1 MRVLYK
7 HKKQNKENVTGVVN
21 KFDDLLSKCYEQRQ
35 VYLLPPS
42 PSKLITTDV
51 DQTLC
56 SQSYYPVGVDVS
68 LAYGL
73 ENLENLTVSKVFRV

>member
-21 KFDDLLSKCYEQRQ
+21 KIDNLLSKCYEQIQ
-35 VYLLPPS
+35 VYHLPPS
-42 PSKLITTDV
+42 PSKIITTNV